1 MIRIV
6 FITLFQLLFVVEA
19 SSQIDNNY
27 LKVGEK
33 APAIR
38 GVDQFNS
45 EINSNKI
52 LQNKKIL
59 LLFYRG
65 NWCPYCKKHLV
76 SLQENLEKF
85 IKKGIYVIVVT
96 PEKVERIKE
105 TANKFNSKFSIIHD
119 FNNRIMNDYKVAF
132 KVTKENIPKYFEF
145 TLKRVREY
153 NEKENNVLP
162 VPATYMIDKNHRIS
176 YVHYN
181 SDYKKRANF
190 IKILNKIE

>member
-27 LKVGEK
+27 LKVGDK
-33 APAIR
+33 APVIR
-38 GVDQFNS
+38 GIDQFNS

-65 NWCPYCKKHLV
+65 NWCPYCKKHLA

-85 IKKGIYVIVVT
+85 IKNGVFVIVVT
-96 PEKVERIKE
+96 PEKVEKIKE
-105 TANKFNSKFSIIHD
+105 TTSKFNSKFSIIHD
-119 FNNRIMNDYKVAF
+119 FNNKIMNDYKVAF
-132 KVTKENIPKYFEF
+132 KVTKENVPKYFEF

-176 YVHYN
+176 YVHYD
-181 SDYKKRANF
+181 SDYKKRANLTE
-190 IKILNKIE
+190 ILNKIE